1 MTTTSRKYQEL
12 SLEQQIQR
20 VRDAWF
26 ARPSG
31 PGSDPGWPIFVYPDH
46 MIIEH
51 ADGLF
56 RVPYTVGEDDVISFG
71 EPVKVM
77 QEFVPARD
85 PRALAPPPAPDR
97 RGLSG
102 AAQDFVRATARL
114 FGAHDPEEEKP
125 GEPGLQV
132 RAAGDEGLLLE
143 VPFRVYRDEE
153 RYVGG
158 LVLTPGDDNAR
169 GDIWEPDDIR
179 LMAHRFMEESR
190 HIDYMHTTKVVGTPI
205 ESYYFPTEQE
215 GGQAEYGVYG
225 ETVPGGSWWLG
236 SRVSNDEA
244 WEKVKSGE
252 LTGYSMFA
260 VKLAKQ
266 QSQGNRAYQAD
277 MREAPSG
284 RKMTADEWDITMVSL
299 VDKPAVNKATYVIMR
314 RAPDGEPVITR
325 PDIPETGEEGETE
338 MRRIAR
344 VVAYHEA
351 GDSETS
357 PETGPGQHP
366 EGQPGPE
373 PGQVPPDGGAG
384 QSEPSSQ
391 GAETPPEGN
400 GNTGQSSQD
409 AAPNSQEE
417 LVAAVRSVFAEQAGG
432 LREQFQGMIDAAVEP
447 LKQSL
452 QAVETR
458 QARYAGSGALPLNRS
473 TGQASGEETPDQD
486 LSWTNFGTR
495 PRRIESASAV
505 NGQSPQS

>member
-31 PGSDPGWPIFVYPDH
+31 PGSDPGWPMFVYPDH

-85 PRALAPPPAPDR
+85 PGALAPPPAPDR

-114 FGAHDPEEEKP
+114 FGAHDPEEEKQVSP
-125 GEPGLQV
+125 SLQV
-132 RAAGDEGLLLE
+132 RAGSDEGLLLE
-143 VPFRVYRDEE
+143 VPLRVYRDEE

-158 LVLTPGDDNAR
+158 LVLTPGDDNAF
-169 GDIWEPDDIR
+169 GDIWKADDIR
-179 LMAHRFMEESR
+179 LMAYRFMEQSR
-190 HIDYMHTTKVVGTPI
+190 HIDYMHTTKVVAAPV
-205 ESYYFPTEQE
+205 ESYYFPTEAE
-215 GGQAEYGVYG
+215 GGQAEYSVYG
-225 ETVPGGSWWLG
+225 ESVPGGSWWLG
-236 SRVSNDEA
+236 SRVLDDET

-277 MREAPSG
+277 MQEAPSG

-314 RAPDGEPVITR
+314 RAPDGQPVITR
-325 PDIPETGEEGETE
+325 PDGAETGEEGEAE
-338 MRRIAR
+338 MRKIAR
-344 VVAYHEA
+344 VAAYHEA
-351 GDSETS
+351 GAFETP
-357 PETGPGQHP
+357 PEAGPGEHP
-366 EGQPGPE
+366 EGPTE
-373 PGQVPPDGGAG
+373 AAPGQVPPDGGAG
-384 QSEPSSQ
+384 QNEPAPQ
-391 GAETPPEGN
+391 GAETPPEEAAT
-400 GNTGQSSQD
+400 TGQSSPD
-409 AAPNSQEE
+409 APPNPQEE
-417 LVAAVRSVFAEQAGG
+417 LVAAVRSVLAEQAGG
-432 LREQFQGMIDAAVEP
+432 LQEQLQGMIDAAVEP